1 MHDANIFV
9 PGCSYE
15 HAARPGAWPW
25 PGMGSLKSDWLHSPL
40 SHLQGAVKLL
50 HHCSNVIPMVM
61 MNFGFKESCQL
72 LHACCTFYTIR
83 PDPVI
88 CEQPPASRQLTAD
101 KLVTTPAPAQHSTAQ
116 QSLPPHNNSTFLRFA
131 GHRLGRAVLSVAAC
145 CDQVIM
151 AAPPSSSYQR
161 EAQDR
166 MCHCNF
172 Q

>member
-9 PGCSYE
+9 PECSYE
-15 HAARPGAWPW
+15 HAAWPGAWPW

-40 SHLQGAVKLL
+40 SHLQGAVQLL

-101 KLVTTPAPAQHSTAQ
+101 KLVTTPAPAQHSTACRLTTTQ
-116 QSLPPHNNSTFLRFA
+116 LSSDLLATGWAGRCSVLR
-131 GHRLGRAVLSVAAC
+131 HV
-145 CDQVIM
+145 VI
-151 AAPPSSSYQR
+151 R
-161 EAQDR
+161 
-166 MCHCNF
+166 
-172 Q
+172 

>member
-40 SHLQGAVKLL
+40 SHLQGAVQLL

-101 KLVTTPAPAQHSTAQ
+101 KLVTTPAPAQHSTACRLTTTQ
-116 QSLPPHNNSTFLRFA
+116 LSSDLLATGWGGRCSVLR
-131 GHRLGRAVLSVAAC
+131 HV
-145 CDQVIM
+145 VI
-151 AAPPSSSYQR
+151 R
-161 EAQDR
+161 
-166 MCHCNF
+166 
-172 Q
+172 

>member
-15 HAARPGAWPW
+15 HAARPGAWPR

-101 KLVTTPAPAQHSTAQ
+101 KLVTTPAPAQHSTACRLTTTQ
-116 QSLPPHNNSTFLRFA
+116 LSSDLLATGWAGRCSVLR
-131 GHRLGRAVLSVAAC
+131 HV
-145 CDQVIM
+145 VI
-151 AAPPSSSYQR
+151 R
-161 EAQDR
+161 
-166 MCHCNF
+166 
-172 Q
+172 

>member
-50 HHCSNVIPMVM
+50 HHCSNVIPMVL

-101 KLVTTPAPAQHSTAQ
+101 KLVTTPAPAQHSTAEPAASQ
-116 QSLPPHNNSTFLRFA
+116 QLNFPQICWPQVGQGGAQCCGMLWSGDNGSATIIKLSERSPGQDVSL
-131 GHRLGRAVLSVAAC
+131 
-145 CDQVIM
+145 
-151 AAPPSSSYQR
+151 
-161 EAQDR
+161 
-166 MCHCNF
+166 
-172 Q
+172 